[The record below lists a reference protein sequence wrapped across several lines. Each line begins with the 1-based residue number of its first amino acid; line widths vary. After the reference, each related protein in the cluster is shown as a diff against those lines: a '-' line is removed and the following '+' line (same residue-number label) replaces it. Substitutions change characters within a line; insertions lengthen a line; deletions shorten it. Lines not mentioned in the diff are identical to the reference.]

1 MLVTDFQQSPPSPAL
16 QVYDTFAEDTG
27 AVPPAGPGTVSGDS
41 GDADRGTEYPVL
53 VAATGV
59 SAVNDTSEAARRAD
73 GVGGGLSRGQREA
86 TGGIGRSVGSVDV
99 GCLLVDAVGLRVGD
113 DRELLRDVSF
123 VARPGSLTAII
134 GPSGAGKSTLAKLV
148 AGTMTPTT
156 GAVSFDG
163 YDIHGQYAALRTKIG
178 LVPQD
183 DVVHHQLTVAQALGY
198 AAEIRLPHA
207 SREKRRRAVERVLG
221 ELDLTDHAHCR
232 VDKLSGGQRK
242 RASVALELLTSP
254 LLLILD
260 EPTSG
265 LDPALDRQ
273 VMRMLRRLADAG
285 RVVFVV
291 THCVS
296 YLDMCDQVLLLAPG
310 GKPAYCGPP
319 SEIACITGTTNW
331 ADIFAAVSADP
342 DAANRD
348 HRSRS
353 GGAPPKAGPASGGAK
368 LAPRTPKGLVLRQ
381 VSTVARRQVRLVLA
395 DRGYFTFLAV
405 LPFILGALTLLVP
418 GRSGFA
424 TTDPYGA
431 APDEPSQ
438 VLMLINISAVFMGT
452 ALTLRDLVGER
463 LIFRREQ
470 AVGLSPSAYLSAKI
484 VVYSCI
490 TALQTAVLAAIV
502 VIGKGGPTRGAVVLG
517 NPVFE
522 LYVTLAATAAVAAA
536 TGLVL
541 SAAARSHDQILP
553 MLVAV
558 VMLSIVFS
566 GGLIPVTGRVVLDQ
580 LSWVVPARWGFAASA
595 STIDLRRVDPT
606 VRVRDPLWSHDL
618 RSWLLA
624 MGLLCAL
631 GMVVAV
637 LVRWRLRL
645 AALCRYIRRVARE
658 PELTGRPS
666 GRSRLPNKYL
676 VRLATAQHRKLLT
689 PHDRAPM
696 ASTSRSRGRHRARRS
711 GRARARGA
719 GVIAAHRTPRRLDA
733 ADVRSLGAGLG
744 TNDARPCRPMPI
756 YGGRGIRWMRCSM
769 NAKAPALG
777 FALIDQNS

>member
-1 MLVTDFQQSPPSPAL
+1 VLVTDFQQDPLSPTL
-16 QVYDTFAEDTG
+16 QICDTFGGDAG
-27 AVPPAGPGTVSGDS
+27 AFPPASPRAVSGDS
-41 GDADRGTEYPVL
+41 GEADGGTEHPVM
-53 VAATGV
+53 VAATGA
-59 SAVNDTSEAARRAD
+59 SAMNDSFAAARRAD
-73 GVGGGLSRGQREA
+73 GVGGRRARGQREA
-86 TGGIGRSVGSVDV
+86 RGRVGRSVGSVDV

-123 VARPGSLTAII
+123 VARPGSLNAII

-148 AGTMTPTT
+148 AGMMTPTS
-156 GAVSFDG
+156 GAVRFDG

-178 LVPQD
+178 MVPQD

-198 AAEIRLPHA
+198 AAEIRLPGA
-207 SREKRRRAVERVLG
+207 SREERRRAVERVLG
-221 ELDLTDHAHCR
+221 ELDLTDHAHSR

-254 LLLILD
+254 SLLILD

-273 VMRMLRRLADAG
+273 IMRMLRRLANAG

-291 THCVS
+291 THCLS

-310 GKPAYCGPP
+310 GKTAYCGPP
-319 SEIACITGTTNW
+319 SEIGSITGTTNW
-331 ADIFAAVSADP
+331 ADIFATVSADP

-348 HRSRS
+348 HLSRS
-353 GGAPPKAGPASGGAK
+353 GGVLPKAAPASRGAK
-368 LAPRTPKGLVLRQ
+368 VTPRTPKRLVLRQ

-405 LPFILGALTLLVP
+405 LPFVLGILTLLVP

-424 TTDPYGA
+424 ITDPHGP

-470 AVGLSPSAYLSAKI
+470 AVGLSPSAYLTAKI

-490 TALQTAVLAAIV
+490 TALHTAVLTAIV

-517 NPVFE
+517 DPVFE

-553 MLVAV
+553 MLVAT

-580 LSWVVPARWGFAASA
+580 VSWVVPARWGFAASA

-637 LVRWRLRL
+637 MVRWRLRV

-666 GRSRLPNKYL
+666 GRGRLLDKHL
-676 VRLATAQHRKLLT
+676 VRSATAQHRKLLT
-689 PHDRAPM
+689 RRDRARM
-696 ASTSRSRGRHRARRS
+696 ASTSRSRGRHRARRP
-711 GRARARGA
+711 GCTRARGA
-719 GVIAAHRTPRRLDA
+719 DAIAAHRTPRRSDA
-733 ADVRSLGAGLG
+733 ADLRSRALASVPTTRAHVDRCPCMAGG
-744 TNDARPCRPMPI
+744 ESD
-756 YGGRGIRWMRCSM
+756 G
-769 NAKAPALG
+769 
-777 FALIDQNS
+777 